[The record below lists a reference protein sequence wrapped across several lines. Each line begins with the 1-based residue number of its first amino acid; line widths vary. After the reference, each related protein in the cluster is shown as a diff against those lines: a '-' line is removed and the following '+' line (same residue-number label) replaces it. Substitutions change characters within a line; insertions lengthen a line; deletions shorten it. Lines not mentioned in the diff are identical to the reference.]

1 MSKKYKG
8 GFQRKR
14 NMETLINDTIL
25 ILLSVEPK
33 AKEDHEIQFCPK
45 DWQKIFKLE
54 NILYWWTCTT
64 VRIHTLMNSVN
75 WWPFWKTIW
84 HFLIYTQRDVCNVWL
99 SHPTPIFM
107 CQRNSLQIC
116 SIWHIHKCAQ
126 HHICY
131 DKNWEQSKCPSE

>member
-54 NILYWWTCTT
+54 NILYW
-64 VRIHTLMNSVN
+64 
-75 WWPFWKTIW
+75 
-84 HFLIYTQRDVCNVWL
+84 
-99 SHPTPIFM
+99 
-107 CQRNSLQIC
+107 
-116 SIWHIHKCAQ
+116 
-126 HHICY
+126 
-131 DKNWEQSKCPSE
+131 